1 MLLVGGMVV
10 LAAGGTAAA
19 VKMSRQDAQKIEQQ
33 TGTPP
38 NELTE
43 EELKAAMQ
51 ELGIQSLELTDE
63 DKAALGGQSGG
74 ATTASAP
81 SAQSTQPVAP
91 AAPGEAYLDELE
103 KLAGLRDKGI
113 ITDEEFEG
121 KKKQLLGL

>member
-19 VKMSRQDAQKIEQQ
+19 VKMSKQDAQKVEQQ
-33 TGTPP
+33 TGKPP
-38 NELTE
+38 DQLTE

-63 DKAALGGQSGG
+63 DKAAVAAQSGD

-81 SAQSTQPVAP
+81 SAPPTQPVAP

-103 KLAGLRDKGI
+103 KLAALRDKGI
-113 ITDEEFEG
+113 ITDEEFEN